1 MPFCRFAE
9 GAGMYDVTPIEN
21 MFLLE
26 YLPSAPEG
34 FLRVYLYARMLTL
47 HPELGEDIADMAR
60 ALRMDEESVYNAMT
74 YWERQGL
81 VCRLTDRP
89 PTYQLLSVNGAAA
102 RDPMEADYY
111 ELRDFN
117 ASLQSLFGP
126 ENLLG
131 PKQYAMAYDWLNVYG
146 YTQDAALRLV
156 EFQVKKSR
164 SKSPSPARIFK
175 KADEMAG
182 RWAERG
188 ARTLEDVEKAILFD
202 GQAEKTASAVLRQLG
217 VSRAPSVDEMRLAAK
232 WLDEWGFTTEEIL
245 SACAETTKS
254 RNPSFAYLNSILES
268 RRRGDAPVFEGAQAA
283 KRELDAQGG
292 APTADE
298 QQRYAGWLKQ
308 GFEPETVR
316 LAAIQCC
323 RKNQH
328 RFEDLER
335 MLSRWAPMKLFRAD
349 EAEAYVQRMS
359 RLTAE
364 VATVLDKC
372 GTDRRPQMEDLRLY
386 EGWTK
391 TASEE
396 LIAYAAE
403 CARGMQLPMRYID
416 RLLTEWGRS
425 GVRTADEARAQHE
438 NRAARTAQPAANPAL
453 QYEQREHSESDYDDL
468 YIDLSKLYGEG
479 GDGK

>member
-47 HPELGEDIADMAR
+47 HPELGEDIADVAR

-182 RWAERG
+182 RWAAARRAHAGGRG
-188 ARTLEDVEKAILFD
+188 EGDPLRRSGRKD
-202 GQAEKTASAVLRQLG
+202 GLG
-217 VSRAPSVDEMRLAAK
+217 
-232 WLDEWGFTTEEIL
+232 
-245 SACAETTKS
+245 
-254 RNPSFAYLNSILES
+254 
-268 RRRGDAPVFEGAQAA
+268 GAQTAGRLPRA
-283 KRELDAQGG
+283 VGGRDASGG
-292 APTADE
+292 E
-298 QQRYAGWLKQ
+298 MAG
-308 GFEPETVR
+308 
-316 LAAIQCC
+316 
-323 RKNQH
+323 
-328 RFEDLER
+328 R
-335 MLSRWAPMKLFRAD
+335 MGLYHGGDS
-349 EAEAYVQRMS
+349 
-359 RLTAE
+359 
-364 VATVLDKC
+364 
-372 GTDRRPQMEDLRLY
+372 LRLRRDHQV
-386 EGWTK
+386 
-391 TASEE
+391 AQPFLRLSE
-396 LIAYAAE
+396 LHSGIPPQGRR
-403 CARGMQLPMRYID
+403 ARVRGRAGRQARA
-416 RLLTEWGRS
+416 GRS
-425 GVRTADEARAQHE
+425 
-438 NRAARTAQPAANPAL
+438 RAARPPRTSSSGTP
-453 QYEQREHSESDYDDL
+453 
-468 YIDLSKLYGEG
+468 G
-479 GDGK
+479 G